1 MLLALALEEP
11 LELDVISILPT
22 FIKSHASFSFNVT
35 RELQMC
41 VIL

>member
-11 LELDVISILPT
+11 LELDAISILPT
-22 FIKSHASFSFNVT
+22 LIKSHASFSFNVT